1 MWNTRAAQVVAGLL
15 VADFLTATAHWFEDT
30 YLPYSEAP
38 TLLGQISRDNEMHHF
53 LPMTITTGSWWSTMK
68 VSVLLLAVI
77 GIALG
82 AAAPRWAWTHR
93 AFLGTAAAAMAVTN
107 LVHRFQHERDC
118 RRPAVVT
125 TLQRVGL
132 LVSREQHSVHHAVP
146 DQKYGVLLGFT
157 NWVYDSLGVW
167 RALEALLAVAG
178 MEPAARKPSVEA
190 YKWLYDDD
198 LRRLGRSECPDR
210 LTPEQV
216 RRYQHALRAAHRAG
230 AV

>member
-1 MWNTRAAQVVAGLL
+1 M
-15 VADFLTATAHWFEDT
+15 ADFLTATAHWFEDT

-53 LPMTITTGSWWSTMK
+53 LPMTITTGSWWSTMR
-68 VSVLLLAVI
+68 VSVLLLVVI
-77 GIALG
+77 GIGLG
-82 AAAPRWAWTHR
+82 AAAPRWAWRHR
-93 AFLGTAAAAMAVTN
+93 AFLGTAAAAMAITN

-118 RRPAVVT
+118 RRPAVVSA
-125 TLQRVGL
+125 LQRVGL

-167 RALEALLAVAG
+167 RALEALLGLAG
-178 MEPAARKPSVEA
+178 MEPAARKPSVKA

-198 LRRLGRSECPDR
+198 LRRIMRSECPDR

-216 RRYQHALRAAHRAG
+216 RRYQQALRAAHRAG
-230 AV
+230 AL